1 MPMLFCLIAGPTAS
15 GSRPSTCGR
24 IAAKQRN
31 RQLDFSLAFLASIC
45 DGVSPACGD
54 SHVSQIVG
62 LKQFTFIGNQT
73 NSTIEASIFRLLWE
87 NAWLIHNKNSTERI
101 KRNFRT

>member
-1 MPMLFCLIAGPTAS
+1 MPMPFWLTAAPTAS
-15 GSRPSTCGR
+15 GSCPSTCGR
-24 IAAKQRN
+24 ITAKQRK

-45 DGVSPACGD
+45 DGVSPACSD

-73 NSTIEASIFRLLWE
+73 NSTIEASIFRLLGE
-87 NAWLIHNKNSTERI
+87 DAWLIHNENSP
-101 KRNFRT
+101 